1 MNVLIT
7 NKQEELLSGLSIELA
22 KTLRGEYDVE
32 ELVDQFENFYF
43 MRMILDV
50 TAIKDYKNIVNYQKM
65 SIALPVDKIILLLPT
80 DIDVEDPGFISKL
93 ISMGFYSFGK
103 TLDEITYLVDHPNN
117 YKDVA
122 HLHKLESVGGKQVV
136 INQAQAIQQPEPQVI
151 IKEVIKEIPVPTQVF
166 VTEEIKPMP
175 VIRILGIKNVT
186 PGAGA
191 TTLTY
196 LMKRELEKI
205 HGVSVLAIEV
215 NKRDFPYFNDDS
227 LISVSKN
234 ELGDKLLNSYDY
246 RVVIIDLNDADSS
259 MCDEVLYLVEPS
271 ILKLNKILRLD
282 NKIFNKLMGRKI
294 VLNKTLVSG
303 GNIDTFEYET
313 GVKVFDVIK
322 PLDDRSTKPMLED
335 ILSKLGFIEKKDAD
349 VK

>member
-1 MNVLIT
+1 MNVLVT
-7 NKQEELLSGLSIELA
+7 NKQEELLSGLNIELA

-32 ELVDQFENFYF
+32 DFINQFENFYF
-43 MRMILDV
+43 MNMVLDV
-50 TAIKDYKNIVNYQKM
+50 TAIKNYKDIVNYQKI
-65 SIALPVDKIILLLPT
+65 SIALPVDKIILLLPS
-80 DIDVEDPGFISKL
+80 DIDLEDPGFISKL
-93 ISMGFYSFGK
+93 ISMGYYSFGK
-103 TLDEITYLVDHPNN
+103 TFDEIAYLVEHPNS

-122 HLHKLESVGGKQVV
+122 HLHKLESVGASNV
-136 INQAQAIQQPEPQVI
+136 IINEASAIQEPQVI
-151 IKEVIKEIPVPTQVF
+151 IKEVVKEIPVPTQVF

-205 HGVSVLAIEV
+205 HGVSALAVEV
-215 NKRDFPYFNDDS
+215 NKRDFAYFNDNT
-227 LISVSKN
+227 LVSVNKN
-234 ELGDKLLNSYDY
+234 ELGAILLDANNY

-259 MCDEVLYLVEPS
+259 VCDEVLYLVEPS

-313 GVKVFDVIK
+313 GVKVFEVIK
-322 PLDDRSTKPMLED
+322 PLDDRSSKPMLED
-335 ILSKLGFIEKKDAD
+335 ILIKLGFIDKKEDD